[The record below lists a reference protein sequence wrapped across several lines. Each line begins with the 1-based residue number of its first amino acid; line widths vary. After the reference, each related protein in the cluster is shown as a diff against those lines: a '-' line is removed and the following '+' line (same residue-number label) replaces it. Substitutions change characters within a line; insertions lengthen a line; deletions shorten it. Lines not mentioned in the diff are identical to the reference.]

1 MTSGIPEANDK
12 ITQYAIDGKTITAQA
27 IIENVYTDNSETGLY
42 SLEIMNNHVGE
53 FTKGSSVTIL
63 DRDGITALT
72 ATVNLY
78 LIRNLL
84 IKIHMEQNY
93 RYLIILVTAL
103 VGCGGGGSN
112 SETPEQVNTAPQ
124 LVGLIDFAIDENIT
138 QVTTIQATDAE
149 GDNITYSIEGSDST
163 LMTIGSLSGE
173 LSFISP
179 PDYENPQDSNQDN
192 IYEVTIIA
200 SDGSLSSSLGI
211 IISINDVLEGMGG
224 SNMLLMG
231 NSFFRPYAE
240 RFSELALD
248 ADFLEHRDTI
258 VMRGGVYGTPIGL
271 WTKEDTNTEIKQIL
285 DSGNIDILGMTWYL
299 NENNPL
305 SGFTEWIDYA
315 LQNNPNIKI
324 FVHIPPIDFPADWQ
338 QVAEDYG
345 YNNIRDLYGYLVSD
359 LSHKAVID
367 QLREI
372 YPSTEIFTLPTGWAT
387 FDLVDQYENNLL
399 LDDISLFGS
408 YDDSIFRDTKGH
420 QGKIVVNTG
429 ALIWLNGLYGVN
441 LRTNDADT
449 GFNTD
454 LHTIAENIMDL
465 HDQELQ
471 TTII

>member
-465 HDQELQ
+465 HDPEYKQQ
-471 TTII
+471 

>member
-211 IISINDVLEGMGG
+211 IISINDVFEGMGG

-465 HDQELQ
+465 HDQNYKQ
-471 TTII
+471 Q